1 METKQLLEIYYQG
14 LAQKKEWQAVISDD
28 FKFVGGD
35 MAKRTPIVGK
45 ANYMAIIERFSRLFA
60 TMRVKEMILDQDKAF
75 VIANYDYAF
84 PNGTAISG
92 DVAEIWKV
100 KGGKLD
106 ALTIFFDTLTF
117 QDNTITVVP

>member
-1 METKQLLEIYYQG
+1 VETKQLLEIYYRG
-14 LAQKKEWQAVISDD
+14 LARKQGWEAVISED

-35 MAKRTPIVGK
+35 MTKNTPIVGK
-45 ANYMAIIERFSRLFA
+45 ANYIAIIDRFSRLFA
-60 TMRVKEMILDQDKAF
+60 TMRVKQMIVEQDQAC

-84 PNGTAISG
+84 PNGIAISG

-100 KGGKLD
+100 KGGTLD

-117 QDNTITVVP
+117 QNNTR